1 MAEEPIIVFENVTKE
16 YTLYKNDADRFKAL
30 FFKPR
35 NAKKHLALKDVSLKI
50 NQGESIGI
58 IGDNGAGKSTM
69 LKMITGV
76 TFPTEGRVDVRGKVA
91 ALLEL
96 TAGFSLEMT
105 GRENIY
111 LKGYILGLK
120 DHYIAQIEDDII
132 EFAQLGDYIDQ
143 PVRTYSSGMKMRLGF
158 AINVNIDPDILVI
171 DEALSVGDQVV

>member
-69 LKMITGV
+69 LK
-76 TFPTEGRVDVRGKVA
+76 
-91 ALLEL
+91 
-96 TAGFSLEMT
+96 
-105 GRENIY
+105 
-111 LKGYILGLK
+111 
-120 DHYIAQIEDDII
+120 
-132 EFAQLGDYIDQ
+132 
-143 PVRTYSSGMKMRLGF
+143 
-158 AINVNIDPDILVI
+158 
-171 DEALSVGDQVV
+171 